1 MVQTRQKRG
10 KETDK
15 ENADSPSKDPKPSS
29 TQVLFMHGHAM
40 ELTPTYSPPHSRITI
55 CGFVLAKLAK

>member
-29 TQVLFMHGHAM
+29 TQVYSSCTAM
-40 ELTPTYSPPHSRITI
+40 QWNLHPLIVGSKLWFLLPAMPYLPH
-55 CGFVLAKLAK
+55 